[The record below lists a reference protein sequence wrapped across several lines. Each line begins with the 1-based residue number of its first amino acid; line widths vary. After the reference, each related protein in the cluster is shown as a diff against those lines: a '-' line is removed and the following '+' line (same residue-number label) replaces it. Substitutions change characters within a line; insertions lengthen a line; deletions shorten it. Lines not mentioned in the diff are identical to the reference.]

1 MASGIKYK
9 LLLVFLTLSTSV
21 GYTKIYSG
29 TIIRVIDG
37 DTYVFQTQEGSFK
50 VRMYGTDAPE
60 RDQPYSKESADF
72 LNQYLHKEATLKAR
86 GVDRYGRTLGV
97 LYIDEKDINQLSIKE
112 GNAWHYKRYS
122 SDKDYA
128 NAEEYARKNKLG
140 LWKAENAVP
149 PWNWR
154 KN

>member
-1 MASGIKYK
+1 MLKRNIFIFI
-9 LLLVFLTLSTSV
+9 LLSIALDGNSQDFKS
-21 GYTKIYSG
+21 

-72 LNQYLHKEATLKAR
+72 LNQYLHKEAILKAR
-86 GVDRYGRTLGV
+86 GVDRYSRTLGV
-97 LYIDEKDINQLSIKE
+97 LYIGEKDINLLSIKE

-122 SDKDYA
+122 SEKDYA
-128 NAEEYARKNKLG
+128 VAEEFARKNKLG
-140 LWKAENAVP
+140 LWSLPNSIP
-149 PWNWR
+149 PWSWR
-154 KN
+154 KK